1 MEPRDDVKARTL
13 KKRETKRQ
21 KRKELQQKRIPGRHD
36 WWLFLAQR
44 GIGRLIRGRADAE
57 VEIL

>member
-1 MEPRDDVKARTL
+1 VKARTL